1 MFGVVI
7 VIFLSLWSITKTIEK
22 MTDKIIEKQD
32 KQNELLEQIKLKL
45 EENEKK

>member
-7 VIFLSLWSITKTIEK
+7 VIILSLWSITKTIEK